1 MASRAAAL
9 LLLALVCIEFAA
21 AEVVLDCCKTK
32 TSKFFPL
39 QRIQSY
45 RIQDSG
51 TGCDIDATVFVT
63 KNERHLCVSHPS
75 EEKWVKK
82 HIDALEK
89 RKQKQAEDLLQEGLG
104 SSRNDAAAIVM

>member
-1 MASRAAAL
+1 MQTRARRSSAAAREAMS
-9 LLLALVCIEFAA
+9 LALVCIEFAA

-63 KNERHLCVSHPS
+63 KNGRHLCVSHPS

-89 RKQKQAEDLLQEGLG
+89 RKQKQAEVQVE
-104 SSRNDAAAIVM
+104 